1 MEEVEEVVV
10 EKSLAKGGEAGCKS
24 GEQVVEGGELIQ
36 TRGGCQRKKKKEYCS
51 IVLTYISYI

>member
-36 TRGGCQRKKKKEYCS
+36 TRGGCQRKKKNS
-51 IVLTYISYI
+51 A